1 MSPGGTCNS
10 RHVRGSSARI
20 AAISARFRAVT
31 ALLPGFA
38 PSRLFLCPRFS
49 FHAVQDP
56 SNNEQDQNHGNGK
69 RVTLKY
75 AHGAPPNHSKS
86 AGLRGAAR
94 V

>member
-10 RHVRGSSARI
+10 RDVRGSSAP
-20 AAISARFRAVT
+20 SGDLRAVPCCT

-69 RVTLKY
+69 RVTFKY
-75 AHGAPPNHSKS
+75 AHGAPPKHSKS